1 MIKFVPSVLD
11 SLFLC
16 DHTAIFDLIDIPYQ
30 VRGNVHRLSIFKGFS
45 LEEIVTILFFFVD
58 KISNGLSFL
67 LKIICPVYL
76 LRSLSIWDILEQ
88 IMPWRFQ
95 HLTICN

>member
-16 DHTAIFDLIDIPYQ
+16 DHTAVFDLIGSPYP

-58 KISNGLSFL
+58 KISNGLSLL
-67 LKIICPVYL
+67 LKIVCLVYFL
-76 LRSLSIWDILEQ
+76 LSLSTWDILEQ
-88 IMPWRFQ
+88 IIP
-95 HLTICN
+95 